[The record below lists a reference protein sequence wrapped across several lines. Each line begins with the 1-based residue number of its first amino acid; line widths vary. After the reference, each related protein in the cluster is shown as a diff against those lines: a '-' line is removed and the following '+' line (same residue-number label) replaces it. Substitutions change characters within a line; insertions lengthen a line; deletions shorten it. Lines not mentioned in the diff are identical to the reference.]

1 MAEDGRSATEIA
13 YKEIRGHLLDRRLP
27 AGAPLREAELAS
39 LAGVSRTPVREALR
53 RLDAEGLVELLPR
66 RGARVAPWSE
76 QELEDVFALR
86 LRLEGLGAR
95 LAATRAT
102 VEEAERLQ
110 GLAEAVA
117 TAARGRDARRFDEI
131 TRANNAF
138 HAAVLAA
145 AGDDWLRSSVGAVV
159 SRALVRHTFE
169 RYGPVDLRRS
179 LAHHHE
185 LADAIAAGDPDWAE
199 SVMSS
204 HIFAARRVLL
214 AHRAQPGSVAAG
226 ASE

>member
-1 MAEDGRSATEIA
+1 MPAGSRSATEIA
-13 YKEIRGHLLDRRLP
+13 YEQIRGHLLDGRLP

-66 RGARVAPWSE
+66 RGARVAAWSDK
-76 QELEDVFALR
+76 ELEDVFALR

-95 LAATRAT
+95 LAATRAS
-102 VEEAERLQ
+102 VGAAERLHE
-110 GLAEAVA
+110 LAEAVVV
-117 TAARGRDARRFDEI
+117 AARRRDGHRFNEI
-131 TRANNAF
+131 TGANNAF
-138 HAAVLAA
+138 HAEVLAL
-145 AGDDWLRSSVGAVV
+145 AGDDWLRCSVGAVV

-169 RYGPVDLRRS
+169 RYAPGDLRRS

-214 AHRAQPGSVAAG
+214 SHRSEPGRTVAG